1 MRALLALL
9 LLAAFGMP
17 TGGVVQAQDA
27 VPDTPPELRDFRL
40 DQPQSQ
46 PQPTEQPAPQAEPP
60 PAVRTVP
67 DTAAQ
72 QPAPTTRTAP
82 TPRRAEPSQQ
92 SATPT
97 PAGSEGPLPEPIIE
111 EPAPSDVSASPL
123 VSADN
128 DFSTAP
134 APTQSGE
141 SSGDNVG
148 LFAALAAA
156 IAAIGLLA
164 FLWSRRRQQKMADI
178 VGASEADAIEAPP
191 PAFEKDPI
199 ATSPNVAPPAPQP
212 TPAPVPIARQASAS
226 VPHDVT
232 ITFYPE
238 KATVS
243 FTTLT
248 VQGQLQINNAGKA
261 VVRDMQLRAVLLS
274 ASSQQQTAV
283 ETFFAKPSQIPKNPL
298 GDAKPGERLGLS
310 LELSVPLNEMQTFPL
325 GKQQLLVPIIVAS
338 LSYSDEQGNHAGE
351 ARLANMI
358 GREAQP
364 PQPKMGPL
372 RLDKGPRSFA
382 PLGQRPI
389 YT

>member
-1 MRALLALL
+1 MRAFSAAV
-9 LLAAFGMP
+9 LLAALAMLPQFA
-17 TGGVVQAQDA
+17 VQAQDA

-46 PQPTEQPAPQAEPP
+46 PQNQPQSTAQPTPQADPP
-60 PAVRTVP
+60 PVVRTVP
-67 DTAAQ
+67 DTATQ
-72 QPAPTTRTAP
+72 QPTPANRTAP
-82 TPRRAEPSQQ
+82 ASRRAEVSQQ
-92 SATPT
+92 SAASTPVGNEDAPPEPVAEDAVTSEATVKPSVPVASDVTANPT
-97 PAGSEGPLPEPIIE
+97 PAPTDNNIG
-111 EPAPSDVSASPL
+111 VFSAI
-123 VSADN
+123 
-128 DFSTAP
+128 
-134 APTQSGE
+134 
-141 SSGDNVG
+141 
-148 LFAALAAA
+148 AAG

-164 FLWSRRRQQKMADI
+164 FLWARRRRQQQA
-178 VGASEADAIEAPP
+178 ADADALTDIRATEAPAP
-191 PAFEKDPI
+191 VTEEQ
-199 ATSPNVAPPAPQP
+199 VAAPAPKASTP
-212 TPAPVPIARQASAS
+212 RPKSTPAPTLATAPN
-226 VPHDVT
+226 DVT
-232 ITFYPE
+232 IAFYPE

-248 VQGQLQINNAGKA
+248 VQGQFQINNAGETA
-261 VVRDMQLRAVLLS
+261 IRDMQLRAVLLS
-274 ASSQQQTAV
+274 ASNQQQRAV
-283 ETFFAKPSQIPKNPL
+283 ETFFAKPGQIPKNPL

-325 GKQQLLVPIIVAS
+325 GEQQLLVPIIVAS
-338 LSYSDEQGNHAGE
+338 LSYSDDQGNHAGE

>member
-1 MRALLALL
+1 MRAFSAAVLLAT
-9 LLAAFGMP
+9 LAVLPQYA
-17 TGGVVQAQDA
+17 VQAQDA

-46 PQPTEQPAPQAEPP
+46 PQPTTQPTPQAEPP
-60 PAVRTVP
+60 PVVRTVP
-67 DTAAQ
+67 DPAAQ
-72 QPAPTTRTAP
+72 QPAPVTRTAP
-82 TPRRAEPSQQ
+82 TPRRTEASQQ
-92 SATPT
+92 SAAAAPVANEVTVPEQIAEDTTPSDASADPVVPVASDVT
-97 PAGSEGPLPEPIIE
+97 AAPA
-111 EPAPSDVSASPL
+111 PAPSDNNVDLFSAIAAGIAAVGL
-123 VSADN
+123 LACLWARRRRQRKADN
-128 DFSTAP
+128 VDESSETGTIEAP
-134 APTQSGE
+134 APLADE
-141 SSGDNVG
+141 NV
-148 LFAALAAA
+148 ADLAPKT
-156 IAAIGLLA
+156 
-164 FLWSRRRQQKMADI
+164 STPT
-178 VGASEADAIEAPP
+178 PP
-191 PAFEKDPI
+191 PSST
-199 ATSPNVAPPAPQP
+199 ATPSLAVAPN
-212 TPAPVPIARQASAS
+212 
-226 VPHDVT
+226 DVT
-232 ITFYPE
+232 IAFYPE

-283 ETFFAKPSQIPKNPL
+283 ETFFAKPGQIPKNPL

-325 GKQQLLVPIIVAS
+325 GEQQLLVPIVVAS
-338 LSYSDEQGNHAGE
+338 LSYSDDQGKRAGE